1 MANKLT
7 VRFYLVQK
15 FQPNS
20 LSLKQA
26 LARMAALDFPEH
38 ERTLTAGLMVRL
50 ERYAEDAGELTGEL
64 TRVRTG
70 TVSRLGSVLRT
81 IL

>member
-15 FQPNS
+15 FQPNG

-26 LARMAALDFPEH
+26 LARIAALDFPEH

-50 ERYAEDAGELTGEL
+50 ERYAEDAGELT
-64 TRVRTG
+64 RVRTG
-70 TVSRLGSVLRT
+70 TVSRLGSALRT